1 VKEERKDDNDF
12 FAKEMFML
20 VGGRSQTSYE
30 LLTVIRTA
38 AMSYCITVLNVISYL
53 YAVKLLLIL
62 RLS

>member
-30 LLTVIRTA
+30 LLTIILTA
-38 AMSYCITVLNVISYL
+38 AMPYCTQFLMF
-53 YAVKLLLIL
+53 
-62 RLS
+62 